1 MRDLKCILVLWLT
14 PFVFV
19 IPPWPTAYITY
30 KLYHRVLKVDS
41 ICVYVYV
48 PVCAHVCTHTRMC
61 VFRGPLFFP
70 INTFCLFISLFLKI
84 VYLFFF
90 YVHWY
95 FACIYICVRVSD
107 L

>member
-41 ICVYVYV
+41 ICVYLC
-48 PVCAHVCTHTRMC
+48 VCLCVHTYAHTHEC
-61 VFRGPLFFP
+61 VSSEGLYF
-70 INTFCLFISLFLKI
+70 SLLIPF
-84 VYLFFF
+84 VYLFLSF
-90 YVHWY
+90 
-95 FACIYICVRVSD
+95 
-107 L
+107 